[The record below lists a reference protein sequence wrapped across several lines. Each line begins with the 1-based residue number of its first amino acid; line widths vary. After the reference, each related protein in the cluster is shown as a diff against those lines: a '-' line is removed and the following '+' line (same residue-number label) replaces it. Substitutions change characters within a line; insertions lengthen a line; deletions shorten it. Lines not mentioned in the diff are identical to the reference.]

1 MLAYMPLITTKQAAD
16 ELGVTD
22 QRVRQLLAQHRI
34 VGAEKPGRDWMI
46 PAPIQVLTARQ
57 AAMAWISAV

>member
-1 MLAYMPLITTKQAAD
+1 MLAYMALITTKQAAD

-22 QRVRQLLAQHRI
+22 QRVRQLLAERRI

-46 PAPIQVLTARQ
+46 PTPIQVLTARQ
-57 AAMAWISAV
+57 ATR